1 MLSLGIGML
10 AEKVGAGVALE
21 MVDRSVNMF
30 VTVEELWMV
39 DVVFGGICILAD
51 DIVVTAV
58 VEECVEMLPQFSSQQ
73 NTLIS

>member
-1 MLSLGIGML
+1 MLSLGVGML

-39 DVVFGGICILAD
+39 DVVFGGICTLAD